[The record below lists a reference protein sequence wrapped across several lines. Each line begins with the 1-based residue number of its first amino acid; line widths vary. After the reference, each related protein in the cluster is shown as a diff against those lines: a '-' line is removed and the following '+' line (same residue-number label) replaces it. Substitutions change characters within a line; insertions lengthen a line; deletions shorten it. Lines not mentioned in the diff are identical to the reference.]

1 MVFVIAS
8 SGGHRN
14 QNNRSWRS
22 KGVVFG
28 VAGVT
33 AGIACGG
40 VLGWLGGWLLAADER
55 LGLAVIAASV
65 AVVLGVVEL
74 AGRRVPLPQ
83 WNRET
88 PQEWMDR
95 GAFAGA
101 LLNGAALGS
110 GFATRIGFWLWYA
123 VPVAALLSGSVS
135 LGAALYGT
143 YAAVRIGVTLL
154 LLVSNRWRTA
164 RSGLSLGAITP
175 KILALRPVART
186 ISAWQLLGVAL
197 TTLIASNV

>member
-14 QNNRSWRS
+14 QTKSWRS
-22 KGVVFG
+22 KSVVFG
-28 VAGVT
+28 VGGVA

-40 VLGWLGGWLLAADER
+40 VLGWLGGWALAADER
-55 LGLAVIAASV
+55 VGLAVIAASV

-95 GAFAGA
+95 GAFTGA
-101 LLNGAALGS
+101 FLNGAALGS

-123 VPVAALLSGSVS
+123 VPVAALLSGSVV
-135 LGAALYGT
+135 LGVALYGT
-143 YAAVRIGVTLL
+143 YAAVRVGVTLL

-164 RSGLSLGAITP
+164 RSGMSLGAITP

-186 ISAWQLLGVAL
+186 ISAWQLLGVAT